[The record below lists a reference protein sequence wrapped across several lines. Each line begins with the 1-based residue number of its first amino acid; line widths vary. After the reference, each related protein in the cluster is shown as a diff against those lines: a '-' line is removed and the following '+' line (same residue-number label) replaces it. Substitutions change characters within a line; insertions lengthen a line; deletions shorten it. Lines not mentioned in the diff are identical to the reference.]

1 MNILEKRGKVIFLS
15 SCNYDEKYDSI
26 LLKYLENVYN
36 CKILNKNELD
46 LNVKLN
52 YFEKI
57 LLVLFW
63 IEECSMSSGISM
75 ENKKDTKEDEK
86 LFKYGK
92 EEL

>member
-1 MNILEKRGKVIFLS
+1 M
-15 SCNYDEKYDSI
+15 
-26 LLKYLENVYN
+26 YN

-46 LNVKLN
+46 LNVKLD
-52 YFEKI
+52 YFEKM

-63 IEECSMSSGISM
+63 IEECSMSSRISM

-92 EEL
+92 